1 VGAPIQVPITS
12 PIKGVIR
19 ASAREQQPQDSCWSA
34 LNCTPYDRFG
44 RKRVAQRGGLLKQYT
59 TQIGHNSGDPSPDGF
74 VQGMIEAPVIV
85 YPGQPFDEPLWD
97 ISQLGLP
104 TFGNT
109 TVGPY
114 PYNGPVVVSTE
125 YTVSF
130 NWSANAT
137 MSGDL
142 SSGSIFHGGGSSIE
156 TYISLVAGSPP
167 GTLNINLVAV
177 PNFNPDQTSPT
188 NWNVTVIS
196 KVGLTPNGTLKDEIT
211 PIVSTANLSLDFTV
225 KIVIVGGAVTM
236 TLTCTTTGDTNGP
249 VLVLAS
255 GGNEGPNFSVYSA
268 NNLTYN
274 SSTAPFY
281 TISGNS
287 TLEDL
292 P

>member
-1 VGAPIQVPITS
+1 MAAPIQVPITS
-12 PIKGVIR
+12 PIKGVVR
-19 ASAREQQPQDSCWSA
+19 ASPREGQPEGTCWDA
-34 LNCTPYDRFG
+34 LNVLPYDRYG

-59 TQIGHNSGDPSPDGF
+59 AQIGHNNTDPSPDGF

-85 YPGQPFDEPLWD
+85 YPGQPFDEPLWN
-97 ISQLGLP
+97 IAQLGLP

-114 PYNGPVVVSTE
+114 PYNGPTVVSTE

-130 NWSANAT
+130 NWSGNAT
-137 MSGDL
+137 MAGDL
-142 SSGSIFHGGGSSIE
+142 SVGSTGSGGSHVR
-156 TYISLVAGSPP
+156 TYISLTAGDPSN
-167 GTLNINLVAV
+167 TLNINLDAV
-177 PNFNPDQTSPT
+177 PNFNSYSTTPT
-188 NWNVTVIS
+188 NWNVSIIS
-196 KVGLTPNGTLKDEIT
+196 KVGLTPNGTLKDEIN
-211 PIVSTANLSLDFTV
+211 PVVSTASFSLDFTV

-249 VLVLAS
+249 VLILAS

-268 NNLTYN
+268 NNLTVTN
-274 SSTAPFY
+274 VSPAY
-281 TISGNS
+281 TVSGNS